1 MGEDIHKKLAKL
13 QKDYEM
19 VSRERN
25 KLREEV
31 EQLKVNLEESNLRF
45 ADIKK
50 KVESIDNDRRSI

>member
-1 MGEDIHKKLAKL
+1 LAKL

-50 KVESIDNDRRSI
+50 KVESIDNERRSI

>member
-1 MGEDIHKKLAKL
+1 
-13 QKDYEM
+13 M